1 MILFFILL
9 GFAFVFLVI
18 AQIKKAEIII
28 SPIIGFMLGVLYHK
42 EEFHKEDE
50 FTLQCLL
57 GIISI
62 NVIWIKKLNG

>member
-1 MILFFILL
+1 LILFIILL
-9 GFAFVFLVI
+9 AFAFLFLLI

-42 EEFHKEDE
+42 EQYNKENE

-62 NVIWIKKLNG
+62 NVIWTKQRNG